1 MSEVSEK
8 STFPSI
14 RRFTANQ
21 KLELANE
28 NSRAADLFTV
38 NIWHSVL
45 VLTSPG
51 PPHPVSSSPVETND
65 STVEQEALTKGEPD
79 VNDRPCADL
88 RDGSPG
94 ILSSST
100 HQAEI
105 ADASSD
111 AVPGGTMH
119 IHRPKPLHGLRE
131 VLVEIG
137 VIVIGV
143 MIALA
148 AEQLVEWAHWQERV
162 RTGRREIH
170 AEVAADAAFYGFRT
184 TTEPC
189 VVRRLNQLAEITEAR
204 AAGTRVTPVHFA
216 GIHLGFLVSD
226 NNWQAERAEQ
236 TLTHLPRAELEDLSQ
251 FYAQAGV
258 MKMWVEKEEDA
269 WATLRILE
277 GDPNRLGQ
285 GDVAML
291 RNALQQ
297 ARNFSF
303 LIALNSKEQL
313 DLAHKL
319 GVKVPEPDATYVK
332 RTCAPLD
339 RSINP
344 NAMGAP

>member
-1 MSEVSEK
+1 
-8 STFPSI
+8 
-14 RRFTANQ
+14 
-21 KLELANE
+21 
-28 NSRAADLFTV
+28 
-38 NIWHSVL
+38 
-45 VLTSPG
+45 
-51 PPHPVSSSPVETND
+51 VETND
-65 STVEQEALTKGEPD
+65 SPVKQEALTKGEPD
-79 VNDRPCADL
+79 VNDRSCTDL

-94 ILSSST
+94 ILSSSA
-100 HQAEI
+100 HQAEV
-105 ADASSD
+105 ADACSD

-131 VLVEIG
+131 ILVEIG

-143 MIALA
+143 IIALA

-162 RTGRREIH
+162 RTGRGEIH
-170 AEVAADAAFYGFRT
+170 AEVAVDAAFYGFRA

-189 VVRRLNQLAEITEAR
+189 VVRRLNQLAEIAEAR
-204 AAGTRVTPVHFA
+204 AAGTRVAPVHLA
-216 GIHLGFLVSD
+216 GLHLGFLVSD

-236 TLTHLPRAELEDLSQ
+236 TLTHLPRTELENLSQ
-251 FYAQAGV
+251 FYAQAGD
-258 MKMWVEKEEDA
+258 MRMWVEEEEEA

-303 LIALNSKEQL
+303 LISLNSKEQL

-319 GVKVPEPDATYVK
+319 GVKVPEPDANDVK
-332 RTCAPLD
+332 RACAPLD
-339 RSINP
+339 RSMNP